1 MSVATSEVV
10 PEPMGGGPGTVPRGS
25 TLLRPRD
32 PATTAVPAR
41 ARRMDRRPLPR
52 LRPLAEVLAE
62 AGVAPAP
69 VEDPPVAGDDADA
82 DVAGGPAWDA
92 ALEAAAA
99 QVGPLAVGLLTAV
112 AEVLD
117 GRRPFTHLARLC
129 PAPLVERVQV
139 GLARVAP
146 GFPRRARV
154 RGLRLCPVV
163 GTPGTDG
170 SPGLAVEVAAALCGQ
185 GTDGQ
190 GTSGQSKGGRG
201 RGAAGTGGQG
211 EGAPRPDG
219 SRTRAAVA
227 RFELDATRTWRV
239 TELAVL

>member
-10 PEPMGGGPGTVPRGS
+10 PEPAGGGPGALPRGA

-32 PATTAVPAR
+32 QATSVVPAR

-52 LRPLAEVLAE
+52 LRPLAEVLDG
-62 AGVAPAP
+62 AGVAPAA
-69 VEDPPVAGDDADA
+69 VEDPPVARDG
-82 DVAGGPAWDA
+82 AGAARGPAWDA

-117 GRRPFTHLARLC
+117 GRRPFAHLAGQC
-129 PAPLVERVQV
+129 PPPLVERVRA
-139 GLARVAP
+139 GLARVGP
-146 GFPRRARV
+146 GFPRGARV

-163 GTPGTDG
+163 GTPGPDG
-170 SPGLAVEVAAALCGQ
+170 APGLAVEVAAALCGQ
-185 GTDGQ
+185 DRGGQ
-190 GTSGQSKGGRG
+190 DRSGQDRSGQDRSGQDRGGQDQG
-201 RGAAGTGGQG
+201 RGAPGPAG
-211 EGAPRPDG
+211 P
-219 SRTRAAVA
+219 RTRAAVA
-227 RFELDATRTWRV
+227 RFELDAARKWRV

>member
-10 PEPMGGGPGTVPRGS
+10 PEPVGGGPGVAPPRS

-32 PATTAVPAR
+32 PARTGPCAGPAR
-41 ARRMDRRPLPR
+41 ARRMDPRPLPR
-52 LRPLAEVLAE
+52 LRPLVEVLAE
-62 AGVAPAP
+62 AGVPPAP
-69 VEDPPVAGDDADA
+69 VDDQPVARADADA
-82 DVAGGPAWDA
+82 GATGGPAWDA

-117 GRRPFTHLARLC
+117 GRRPFAHLARRC
-129 PAPLVERVQV
+129 PAPLVERVQA

-146 GFPRRARV
+146 GFPRGARV

-163 GTPGTDG
+163 GSPGADG
-170 SPGLAVEVAAALCGQ
+170 TPGLAVEVAAALCGQ
-185 GTDGQ
+185 EQ
-190 GTSGQSKGGRG
+190 GRGAPGRDGRG
-201 RGAAGTGGQG
+201 RGGAGP
-211 EGAPRPDG
+211 GAPAPNGR
-219 SRTRAAVA
+219 RTRAAVA

>member
-1 MSVATSEVV
+1 MSVTTSEVV
-10 PEPMGGGPGTVPRGS
+10 PEPVGGGPGAVPRGS

-32 PATTAVPAR
+32 PATAPATAPAR

-52 LRPLAEVLAE
+52 LRPLAEVLGE
-62 AGVAPAP
+62 VAGAAAP
-69 VEDPPVAGDDADA
+69 VEDRPVADEAADA
-82 DVAGGPAWDA
+82 SGGPAWDA
-92 ALEAAAA
+92 ALEAATA

-146 GFPRRARV
+146 GFPRGARV

-163 GTPGTDG
+163 GRAGRDG

-185 GTDGQ
+185 ERDRGG
-190 GTSGQSKGGRG
+190 SGR
-201 RGAAGTGGQG
+201 
-211 EGAPRPDG
+211 GAPRPDG

>member
-10 PEPMGGGPGTVPRGS
+10 PEPVGGGPGAVPPGS

-32 PATTAVPAR
+32 PATTVTPAR
-41 ARRMDRRPLPR
+41 ARRMDRRPLPQ
-52 LRPLAEVLAE
+52 LRPLTEVLAE
-62 AGVAPAP
+62 AGVAPP
-69 VEDPPVAGDDADA
+69 VEDPPVARDDGDP
-82 DVAGGPAWDA
+82 DVAGGPAWEA
-92 ALEAAAA
+92 ALEAAAV

-117 GRRPFTHLARLC
+117 GRRPFAHLARRC

-139 GLARVAP
+139 GLARAAP
-146 GFPRRARV
+146 GFPGGARV

-163 GTPGTDG
+163 GSPGADG
-170 SPGLAVEVAAALCGQ
+170 APGLAVEVAAALCGQ
-185 GTDGQ
+185 ER
-190 GTSGQSKGGRG
+190 GGPARGGSARG
-201 RGAAGTGGQG
+201 RGAPA
-211 EGAPRPDG
+211 PDG
-219 SRTRAAVA
+219 ARTRAAVA

>member
-10 PEPMGGGPGTVPRGS
+10 PEPVGGGPGAVSRAS
-25 TLLRPRD
+25 TLLRPRE
-32 PATTAVPAR
+32 PVMSEAPSR

-52 LRPLAEVLAE
+52 LRPLTEVLGEAVGAAASVEEQPVAEEADAAE
-62 AGVAPAP
+62 A
-69 VEDPPVAGDDADA
+69 
-82 DVAGGPAWDA
+82 AGGPAWDA

-146 GFPRRARV
+146 GFPRGARV

-163 GTPGTDG
+163 GPAGTDG

-185 GTDGQ
+185 ER
-190 GTSGQSKGGRG
+190 GGRG
-201 RGAAGTGGQG
+201 RR
-211 EGAPRPDG
+211 GAPTPDG

-227 RFELDATRTWRV
+227 RFELDPTRTWRL

>member
-1 MSVATSEVV
+1 
-10 PEPMGGGPGTVPRGS
+10 
-25 TLLRPRD
+25 
-32 PATTAVPAR
+32 
-41 ARRMDRRPLPR
+41 MDRRPLPR
-52 LRPLAEVLAE
+52 LRPLAEVLGESGGDADQ
-62 AGVAPAP
+62 
-69 VEDPPVAGDDADA
+69 VEDRPTVGEAADA
-82 DVAGGPAWDA
+82 AGGPAWDA

-99 QVGPLAVGLLTAV
+99 QVGPLAVGLLTSV

-129 PAPLVERVQV
+129 PGPLVERVQV
-139 GLARVAP
+139 SLARVAP
-146 GFPRRARV
+146 GFPRGARV

-163 GTPGTDG
+163 GRAGQDG

-185 GTDGQ
+185 ERGGQ
-190 GTSGQSKGGRG
+190 GRDRGTPG
-201 RGAAGTGGQG
+201 RGAPAR
-211 EGAPRPDG
+211 GAPRPDG

>member
-10 PEPMGGGPGTVPRGS
+10 PEPAGGGPGAVPGAS

-32 PATTAVPAR
+32 PARAVTPAR

-62 AGVAPAP
+62 AGIDP
-69 VEDPPVAGDDADA
+69 VPVADAPIAHDA
-82 DVAGGPAWDA
+82 ADPAGGPAWDA

-117 GRRPFTHLARLC
+117 GRRPFPHLARLC
-129 PAPLVERVQV
+129 PPPLVERVQA
-139 GLARVAP
+139 GLARVGP
-146 GFPRRARV
+146 GFPRGARV

-163 GTPGTDG
+163 GTPGKDG
-170 SPGLAVEVAAALCGQ
+170 VPGLAVEVAAALCGRER
-185 GTDGQ
+185 
-190 GTSGQSKGGRG
+190 GGRE
-201 RGAAGTGGQG
+201 RGVRERSASGPADLR
-211 EGAPRPDG
+211 A
-219 SRTRAAVA
+219 RAAVA